1 MTVRMK
7 TKHVTVA
14 MEKEGKI
21 VTCAMVLAGE
31 HVLSATAKEP
41 STGVTEKKFVQ
52 IAMERRS
59 SNVDIVKEAGVHALA
74 VTELE
79 KKDMWGTRNNSLSD
93 RYNTHI

>member
-7 TKHVTVA
+7 TKRVTVA

-41 STGVTEKKFVQ
+41 STGVTEKKFVP
-52 IAMERRS
+52 IAMEKRN

-74 VTELE
+74 VMEQGNE
-79 KKDMWGTRNNSLSD
+79 DMWVTNNSLSD
-93 RYNTHI
+93 R